1 LKTFL
6 AFIISFLC
14 CMTITLADDNGGYAG
29 DFLRTGLGARSL
41 AMGNTG
47 VAGPVT
53 AYANYYNPALLSQLS
68 DRKVG
73 LSYRFM
79 SLDRRFGTI
88 SFSMKVPP
96 SAGFTVNW
104 IESGINNIKSYN
116 SIGEETG
123 DIHNAQNAIYFS
135 FGRSITRK
143 FSIGVSA
150 KLLLAYIN
158 DGTDEFDWKGSGF
171 GFDLGLVYYHSQDLA
186 FGYQLRDINAKYKA
200 NTTDIFEHGGTTI
213 DAFPVI
219 QRLGTFY
226 HTPVRWL
233 RSAYEFEWSTKDDNG
248 RHHLGL
254 EALYGKNLAL
264 RTGYNGQTLTFGA
277 GMDFSFLG
285 TESFLDY
292 VFLPS
297 VIDEGSSHVFS
308 WQVSF

>member
-1 LKTFL
+1 LKTI
-6 AFIISFLC
+6 FIFFIAIFVC
-14 CMTITLADDNGGYAG
+14 ITWTFAEGNGGYAG

-79 SLDRRFGTI
+79 SLDRRYGTI

-96 SAGFTVNW
+96 AAGFTVNW
-104 IESGINNIKSYN
+104 IESGTDNIKSYN
-116 SIGEETG
+116 SIGQETG
-123 DIHNAQNAIYFS
+123 DNYHAQNAIYFS
-135 FGRSITRK
+135 FGRSITSK
-143 FSIGVSA
+143 FSVGVSA

-158 DGTDEFDWKGSGF
+158 DGTEEFDWKGSGF
-171 GFDLGLVYYHSQDLA
+171 GFDMGILYQHSQDIA
-186 FGYQLRDINAKYKA
+186 FGYQIRDINARYKA
-200 NTTDIFEHGGTTI
+200 NTTDIFEHGGTTV
-213 DAFPVI
+213 DQFPII

-226 HTPVRWL
+226 RTPVRWL
-233 RSAYEFEWSTKDDNG
+233 RAAYEFEWSTKDDG

-264 RTGYNGQTLTFGA
+264 RTGYNGQILTFGA